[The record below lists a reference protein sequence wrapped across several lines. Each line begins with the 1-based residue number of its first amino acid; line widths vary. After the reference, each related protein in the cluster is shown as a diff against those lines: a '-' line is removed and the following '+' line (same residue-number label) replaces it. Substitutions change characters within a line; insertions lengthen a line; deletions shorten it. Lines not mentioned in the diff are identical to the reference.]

1 MRRNELFTSTAVGGE
16 PPLAYNSISMAQED
30 ISKEKSEADTGLSIP
45 AECLYDF
52 CKAMKIGYYK
62 ELHKQGLITDFQ
74 LEQLIQLQDK
84 KPIKEAA

>member
-1 MRRNELFTSTAVGGE
+1 MRRNELLTSTAIANE
-16 PPLAYNSISMAQED
+16 DKTLISMAQEN
-30 ISKEKSEADTGLSIP
+30 ISEEKSKADTGLLIP
-45 AECLYDF
+45 AECLSDF
-52 CKAMKIGYYK
+52 RKSMKIGYYK

>member
-1 MRRNELFTSTAVGGE
+1 MRRNELFTSTAIANE
-16 PPLAYNSISMAQED
+16 DDSLISMVQEN
-30 ISKEKSEADTGLSIP
+30 ISEEKSKADTSLSIP

-52 CKAMKIGYYK
+52 RKAMKIGYYK
-62 ELHKQGLITDFQ
+62 ELHKQKLITDNQ